1 MSDQKLK
8 IKKSAIKFWGL
19 YWASL
24 HYLSY
29 IYPDNPSNIQKE
41 QKEQIYK
48 LIEIMKN
55 NGILCAR
62 CRHHFNTWS
71 KNNDIKLFY
80 NNKNDLINYFIN
92 LHNDVNKRNKKRIVD
107 RKEVDLIYID
117 FNDKIL
123 MEYKL
128 DIKKLF
134 EENRIYELPDI
145 INTFTRQQLLVEFGI
160 MDFA

>member
-1 MSDQKLK
+1 MSDHKLK
-8 IKKSAIKFWGL
+8 IKRSAIKFWGL

-29 IYPDNPSNIQKE
+29 IYPDNPSDT
-41 QKEQIYK
+41 QKEQINK
-48 LIEIMKN
+48 LIEKIKN
-55 NGILCAR
+55 DGLLCTR
-62 CRHHFNTWS
+62 CRKHFNIWCN
-71 KNNDIKLFY
+71 KYDIKLFY

-92 LHNDVNKRNKKRIVD
+92 VHNDVNKRNKKRIVE
-107 RKEVDLIYID
+107 RKEVDLIYNY

-123 MEYKL
+123 IEYKL

-134 EENRIYELPDI
+134 EGNKIYEFPDI

-160 MDFA
+160 IEFA